1 LNQASLTSQGTES
14 QPLERVGFYSVLV
27 NLLLLSLNVVMATLS
42 GSLALAAEAFHN
54 LADLTASVA
63 VVIGLK
69 LSKRRHREFPY
80 GLHKVENIVAVVVA
94 FAIFFTA
101 YEIARQAVLAV
112 DRDPLIRPWMLAGVV
127 ASGLLPFAFS
137 IYEMRVGRANNSP
150 SLIADAREFQ
160 AHVLSSGLVLAALV
174 GQWSGLQLDRPAAL
188 LIVVW
193 IVRAAWHTL
202 VDAIRVLLDASL
214 DRATLETAEQIIRRV
229 PGVVEVKGVSGR
241 NAGRYRFIEAE
252 VTLRT
257 HAFERAHQ
265 ISEEIE
271 AAVRGEIV
279 HLERALIHVLPVQRT
294 VRRIAVPLSVETGAV
309 SDHFGT
315 APYFALDDIRTRD
328 ARIEEHRIVA
338 NPHAGEPRGRG
349 LRVAQWLLENG
360 VDVLITTDD
369 IREKGP
375 GYALKEAGVVVIV
388 SHEPNLESA
397 LDALR
402 RGTAAS

>member
-1 LNQASLTSQGTES
+1 
-14 QPLERVGFYSVLV
+14 
-27 NLLLLSLNVVMATLS
+27 
-42 GSLALAAEAFHN
+42 
-54 LADLTASVA
+54 
-63 VVIGLK
+63 
-69 LSKRRHREFPY
+69 
-80 GLHKVENIVAVVVA
+80 
-94 FAIFFTA
+94 
-101 YEIARQAVLAV
+101 
-112 DRDPLIRPWMLAGVV
+112 MLAGVA
-127 ASGLLPFAFS
+127 ASGLVAFAFG
-137 IYEMRVGRANNSP
+137 IYEMRVGRASNSP

-214 DRATLETAEQIIRRV
+214 DRDTLEIAEQIIRRV

-271 AAVRGEIV
+271 AAVRAEIV
-279 HLERALIHVLPVQRT
+279 HLERALIHVLPVQRA
-294 VRRIAVPLSVETGAV
+294 VRRIAIPLSEESGAV

-315 APYFALDDIRTRD
+315 APCFALDDIRTRD

-338 NPHAGEPRGRG
+338 NPHAGESRGRG
-349 LRVAQWLLENG
+349 LRVAQWLLENE
-360 VDVLITTDD
+360 VDVLITADD

-375 GYALKEAGVVVIV
+375 GYALKEAGVAVIV
-388 SHEPNLESA
+388 SQERDLESA
-397 LDALR
+397 LDAFLR
-402 RGTAAS
+402 RSSTAS